1 MAKNQSIQQYNP
13 RPVFEDNKPV
23 NLDTKTPVDAAGQE
37 VSPIQRY
44 DIQGEVV
51 ELQKRHYGNTDAS
64 QILDRSFS
72 ELTKTKDSVTPE
84 TFFNLYRE
92 LFYDIPKIGEDS
104 HVSLMLESKN
114 YLNDYIDPK
123 DEKIDELIERIVDI
137 EAEKA
142 EIPTEHPLF
151 PNGTAVRVG
160 QGPGLPMGA
169 LGIMQEGRVRK
180 CSNQGTPSPFTQLK
194 KPLGFVDNDGKLL
207 KDSDCFTFVSQQTFD
222 TLPKWPDF
230 HGTSAIN
237 ENTDWGATLQ
247 DFIPPTSNLTE
258 LNSKIISS
266 ELNREEI
273 RSLIRILEKKAPFE
287 GYTIE
292 DNYEKDTDG
301 NFIIQYESGELLP
314 FNGRGNIQGQIKV
327 YNIVRGIEETING
340 RLSQEIFE
348 LSNNIRTFVLQFANP
363 NQMTTYAINSGMEI
377 ATNIRN
383 SLRGYDQEEYDEGL
397 ELISTGLQT
406 KLSNLKD
413 ERKYT
418 YRRYI
423 WTTDPDK
430 LETGNAKFYW
440 VENAS
445 SQYHVFVE
453 KRIDKAIKML
463 GDLDFLKLEDEFII

>member
-1 MAKNQSIQQYNP
+1 MAKNKGIQQYNP

-23 NLDTKTPVDAAGQE
+23 NLDTKTPVDAAGQQ
-37 VSPIQRY
+37 VSLIQRY
-44 DIQGEVV
+44 NIQGEVV

-160 QGPGLPMGA
+160 KGPGLPMGT

-266 ELNREEI
+266 ELSREEI

-314 FNGRGNIQGQIKV
+314 FNTRGNIQGQRKIYAPQEGNEQTITGKLNV
-327 YNIVRGIEETING
+327 LVREFKNDFPSQIENVNTTATNALVELGTNLLEGLGLIDEEETLEDIQKTFNSNFVRKLEG
-340 RLSQEIFE
+340 IRQDTESGYFE
-348 LSNNIRTFVLQFANP
+348 Q
-363 NQMTTYAINSGMEI
+363 
-377 ATNIRN
+377 
-383 SLRGYDQEEYDEGL
+383 
-397 ELISTGLQT
+397 
-406 KLSNLKD
+406 
-413 ERKYT
+413 
-418 YRRYI
+418 YI

-430 LETGNAKFYW
+430 LEAGNAKFYW
-440 VENAS
+440 VESGTSTYKAYALK
-445 SQYHVFVE
+445 Q
-453 KRIDKAIKML
+453 IDRAI
-463 GDLDFLKLEDEFII
+463 FLAQESRFGTLYDEFIT

>member
-1 MAKNQSIQQYNP
+1 MAKNKGIQQYNP

-37 VSPIQRY
+37 VSLIQRY
-44 DIQGEVV
+44 NIQGEVV

-160 QGPGLPMGA
+160 KGPGLPMGT

-180 CSNQGTPSPFTQLK
+180 CSNQGSPSPFTQLK
-194 KPLGFVDNDGKLL
+194 KPLGFIDSDGEVL

-230 HGTSAIN
+230 HGVSAIN

-247 DFIPPTSNLTE
+247 DFTPPTSNLTE

-266 ELNREEI
+266 ELSREEI

-292 DNYEKDTDG
+292 DNYERDADG

-314 FNGRGNIQGQIKV
+314 FNTRGNIQGQRKIYSPQEGNEQTITGKL
-327 YNIVRGIEETING
+327 NIMVRGFRNDITNYTQTIIANTSNNVINFLADPFNL
-340 RLSQEIFE
+340 RDEDLEIFSGPLE
-348 LSNNIRTFVLQFANP
+348 
-363 NQMTTYAINSGMEI
+363 NQLESLKQDIESG
-377 ATNIRN
+377 
-383 SLRGYDQEEYDEGL
+383 YF
-397 ELISTGLQT
+397 
-406 KLSNLKD
+406 K
-413 ERKYT
+413 
-418 YRRYI
+418 RYI
-423 WTTDPDK
+423 WSTDPDK
-430 LETGNAKFYW
+430 LEVGNAKFYW
-440 VENAS
+440 VES
-445 SQYHVFVE
+445 GTPQYKIYAVNQVN
-453 KRIDKAIKML
+453 RAL
-463 GDLDFLKLEDEFII
+463 TLLKDSRFFKLYDEFIT

>member
-1 MAKNQSIQQYNP
+1 MAKNKGIQQYIS

-23 NLDTKTPVDAAGQE
+23 NLDIKIPVDAAGQE
-37 VSPIQRY
+37 VSLIQRY
-44 DIQGEVV
+44 NIQGEVV

-160 QGPGLPMGA
+160 KGPGLPMGT

-180 CSNQGTPSPFTQLK
+180 CSNMGDPSPFTQLK
-194 KPLGFVDNDGKLL
+194 KPLGFVNSDGEVL

-222 TLPKWPDF
+222 SLPKWPDF
-230 HGTSAIN
+230 HGISAIN

-247 DFIPPTSNLTE
+247 DFTPPVSNLTE

-266 ELNREEI
+266 ELSREEI

-292 DNYEKDTDG
+292 DNYGRDADG
-301 NFIIQYESGELLP
+301 NFIIQYESNELLP
-314 FNGRGNIQGQIKV
+314 FNGRGNIQGQIKIYAPQEGNEQTITGKLNV
-327 YNIVRGIEETING
+327 LVREFKNDFPSQIENVNTTATNALVELGTNLLEGLGLIDEETTEDIEN
-340 RLSQEIFE
+340 IFS
-348 LSNNIRTFVLQFANP
+348 SNFVRKLEGIRQD
-363 NQMTTYAINSGMEI
+363 IESGYFE
-377 ATNIRN
+377 
-383 SLRGYDQEEYDEGL
+383 
-397 ELISTGLQT
+397 
-406 KLSNLKD
+406 
-413 ERKYT
+413 
-418 YRRYI
+418 RYI

-430 LETGNAKFYW
+430 LEAGNAKFYW
-440 VENAS
+440 VKS
-445 SQYHVFVE
+445 GTSVY
-453 KRIDKAIKML
+453 KAYALKQTDRAI
-463 GDLDFLKLEDEFII
+463 FLTQESRFGTLYDEFIT

>member
-1 MAKNQSIQQYNP
+1 MAKNKGIQQYIS

-23 NLDTKTPVDAAGQE
+23 NLDTKIPVDAAGQQ
-37 VSPIQRY
+37 VSLIQRY
-44 DIQGEVV
+44 NIQGEVV

-160 QGPGLPMGA
+160 KGPGLPMGT

-180 CSNQGTPSPFTQLK
+180 CSNQGDPSPFTQLK
-194 KPLGFVDNDGKLL
+194 KPLGFVNSDGEVL

-230 HGTSAIN
+230 HGVSAIN

-247 DFIPPTSNLTE
+247 DFTPPTSNLTE

-266 ELNREEI
+266 ELSREEI

-292 DNYEKDTDG
+292 DNYERDTDG

-314 FNGRGNIQGQIKV
+314 FNTRGNTQGQRKIYSPQEGNEQTITGKL
-327 YNIVRGIEETING
+327 NIMVRGFRNDITNYTQTIVANTTNNAINFLADPFNLRDEDLEIFSG
-340 RLSQEIFE
+340 PLENQLENFKQEIE
-348 LSNNIRTFVLQFANP
+348 
-363 NQMTTYAINSGMEI
+363 SG
-377 ATNIRN
+377 
-383 SLRGYDQEEYDEGL
+383 YF
-397 ELISTGLQT
+397 
-406 KLSNLKD
+406 K
-413 ERKYT
+413 
-418 YRRYI
+418 RYI
-423 WTTDPDK
+423 WSTDPNK
-430 LETGNAKFYW
+430 LEVGNAKFYW
-440 VENAS
+440 VES
-445 SQYHVFVE
+445 GTPQYKIYAVNQVN
-453 KRIDKAIKML
+453 RAL
-463 GDLDFLKLEDEFII
+463 TLLKDSRFGKLYDEFIT